1 MKKTS
6 YLKRA
11 AKRFLEGTPCKSPI
25 EAVELGLKTLGDW
38 ADTLAIE
45 RELEHESREPR
56 RSSPKASKYYYASA

>member
-11 AKRFLEGTPCKSPI
+11 AKRFLEGTNCKSPI
-25 EAVELGLKTLGDW
+25 EVVELGLKTLSDW

-45 RELEHESREPR
+45 RELEQDNREPR
-56 RSSPKASKYYYASA
+56 RAKASKPYLAAA

>member
-11 AKRFLEGTPCKSPI
+11 AKRFLEGTSCKSPI

-38 ADTLAIE
+38 ADTLAFE
-45 RELEHESREPR
+45 RELEQDKSEPR
-56 RSSPKASKYYYASA
+56 RSKTPKQHLAVA